1 MFDRKE
7 YYQKTKELQKETA
20 KLWRLNNPD
29 EARQHRRD
37 QESRNR
43 LNHPAKMMLKR
54 AQGRAK
60 AAGIT
65 FDIELNDIIIPT
77 HCPVLGIE
85 LNVGSGLHSDNSPSL
100 DRIIPDNGYTKGN
113 VIVVSWRANR
123 IKCDATPTE
132 LVKLAEFYSVL
143 IK

>member
-29 EARQHRRD
+29 EARQQRRN
-37 QESRNR
+37 QGSRNR

-60 AAGIT
+60 AAGIP

-85 LNVGSGLHSDNSPSL
+85 LNIGSGLHSDNSPSL

-132 LVKLAEFYSVL
+132 LMKLAEFYSVL
-143 IK
+143 IR